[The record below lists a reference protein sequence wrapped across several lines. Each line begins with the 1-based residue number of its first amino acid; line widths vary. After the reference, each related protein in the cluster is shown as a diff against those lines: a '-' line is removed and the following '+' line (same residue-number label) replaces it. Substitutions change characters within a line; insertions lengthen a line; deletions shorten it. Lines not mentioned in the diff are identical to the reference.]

1 MNKIKALAAVAI
13 SLCGLGL
20 VQPASAQRNAPIGH
34 LQPNASDVPTNDTYR
49 ATADTPA
56 KLSKKR
62 ARSRRDRSRTDVI
75 MKTPNIC
82 SNCNQ

>member
-1 MNKIKALAAVAI
+1 MNKMKALAAVGI

-20 VQPASAQRNAPIGH
+20 VQPASAQSSAPIGH
-34 LQPNASDVPTNDTYR
+34 LQPNASDVPRNDTYR
-49 ATADTPA
+49 ATTRIPA

-62 ARSRRDRSRTDVI
+62 ARSRRDRTRTDVI